1 MTTPG
6 QTLGVSVFLDY
17 IIDDLHI
24 SRSLTSLFY
33 TVGTLLGSFILPY
46 VGREIDKR
54 GPRMAAVV
62 ISLLFSAACIWMG
75 FIFGPI
81 SLLIGFVLIRGLGQ
95 GSLGL
100 VSNYVVNIW
109 FIRYRGLAVGL
120 SGLGFAIA
128 AGFFPYLI
136 ELLICGFGWRGAY
149 IILGF
154 LVAGTMIP
162 VAYLFFRSHP
172 ENYGLYPDGVGP
184 VESEEFDL
192 SSGYTLAEARR
203 TALFIVFATGDFLV
217 SALSTGLIF
226 HHYSIMEAGG
236 IGRLAAA
243 AFFLPMGFTL
253 AGGNV
258 FSGYL
263 MDRIPPR
270 FLLSALQILQVAAVI
285 LAIHVLGHKT
295 VFAYGLLL
303 GLIQGIKNGVMGSV
317 HAYYFG
323 RAHIGSIRGFA
334 TTISVAGS
342 AFGPLFFAIAYDS
355 LGSYDQVLYFSALLP
370 LAIAVIAVRLKPTS
384 HRAPER

>member
-17 IIDDLHI
+17 IIEDLDI

-33 TVGTLLGSFILPY
+33 TLGTLSGSLILPF
-46 VGREIDKR
+46 VGKGIDKK

-75 FIFGPI
+75 FIVGPI
-81 SLLIGFVLIRGLGQ
+81 SLLFGFILIRGFGQ
-95 GSLGL
+95 GSLAL

-136 ELLICGFGWRGAY
+136 ELLIGGYGWRGAY

-154 LVAGTMIP
+154 LVAGTMVP
-162 VAYLFFRSHP
+162 VGYLFFRTHP
-172 ENYGLYPDGVGP
+172 EHYGLYPDGIGP
-184 VESEEFDL
+184 VESED
-192 SSGYTLAEARR
+192 SDITSGYTLAEARG
-203 TALFIVFATGDFLV
+203 TAIFIVFAAGDFLV

-236 IGRLAAA
+236 IDRLAAA
-243 AFFLPMGFTL
+243 AFFLPMGFAL

-258 FSGYL
+258 LSGYL
-263 MDRIPPR
+263 MDHTPPR
-270 FLLSALQILQVAAVI
+270 FLLSILEILQAAAVI
-285 LAIHVLGHKT
+285 LAIYVLGQKT
-295 VFAYGLLL
+295 VFGYGLLI
-303 GLIQGIKNGVMGSV
+303 GMIQGMKNGVMGSV
-317 HAYYFG
+317 HAHYFG
-323 RAHIGSIRGFA
+323 RAHIGSIRGLA

-342 AFGPLFFAIAYDS
+342 AFGPLFFALGFDFF
-355 LGSYDQVLYFSALLP
+355 GSYDQVLYFTALFP
-370 LAIAVIAVRLKPTS
+370 VAIAIAALRLKPNPSKT
-384 HRAPER
+384 